1 MMMIFE
7 SNNWGKGRLAHIQV
21 DYIWSRL
28 PGNRAEGG
36 VMVMEMVVVVM
47 VMRILVIVQ

>member
-36 VMVMEMVVVVM
+36 VMVMEMVVEMVV
-47 VMRILVIVQ
+47 RILEIVQ